1 MFPVKHSIMADNL
14 TGIQT
19 IFGGSNLAGSTL
31 NQLSE
36 EEQLQRKKK
45 LLAAGQSGDFQNAIG
60 TIFGQRLNSAGT
72 PRA

>member
-1 MFPVKHSIMADNL
+1 MANL
-14 TGIQT
+14 TGIET
-19 IFGGSNLAGSTL
+19 IFPGTNLASSTL

-45 LLAAGQSGDFQNAIG
+45 LLAAGQSGDFQSAMS
-60 TIFGQRLNSAGT
+60 TMFGAKLNTAGT